1 MTEPKFMSELKD
13 GPADIEFANN
23 LFEEL
28 GDLTLEE
35 LMKRFEVRF
44 YANACGAIGLFEKV
58 CLKASNNKARAEAA
72 KYFLN
77 LFRDQN
83 LMRNLAIIHEIR
95 LKGGQKVNG
104 VAVATDNVASWKG
117 DPPETEKK

>member
-13 GPADIEFANN
+13 GPADIKFADE

-28 GDLTLEE
+28 GKLSLEE
-35 LMKRFEVRF
+35 LMERFELRF

-95 LKGGQKVNG
+95 VKAGQKVNG
-104 VAVATDNVASWKG
+104 VVVPTDNVATWKTE
-117 DPPETEKK
+117 PETEKK

>member
-1 MTEPKFMSELKD
+1 MSELKD
-13 GPADIEFANN
+13 GPADIKFADE

-28 GDLTLEE
+28 GKLTLEQLMEKFE
-35 LMKRFEVRF
+35 LRF

-95 LKGGQKVNG
+95 VKGGKPVIET
-104 VAVATDNVASWKG
+104 AVVPDNSATWKG
-117 DPPETEKK
+117 EPETEKK

>member
-1 MTEPKFMSELKD
+1 MTELKD
-13 GPADIEFANN
+13 GPADIKFADE

-28 GDLTLEE
+28 GKLTLEG
-35 LMKRFEVRF
+35 LMERFELRF

-58 CLKASNNKARAEAA
+58 CLKASNDKARAEAA

-95 LKGGQKVNG
+95 LKGGKVNG
-104 VAVATDNVASWKG
+104 GTVPTDNMATWKTE
-117 DPPETEKK
+117 PETKKK

>member
-1 MTEPKFMSELKD
+1 MTEPKFMTELKD
-13 GPADIEFANN
+13 GPADIKFADE

-28 GDLTLEE
+28 GKLTLEG
-35 LMKRFEVRF
+35 LMERFELRF

-58 CLKASNNKARAEAA
+58 CLKASNDKARAEAA

-95 LKGGQKVNG
+95 LKGGKVNG
-104 VAVATDNVASWKG
+104 GTVPTDNMATWKTE
-117 DPPETEKK
+117 PETKKK

>member
-1 MTEPKFMSELKD
+1 MSELKD
-13 GPADIEFANN
+13 GPADIKFAEE

-28 GDLTLEE
+28 GKLTLEG
-35 LMKRFEVRF
+35 LMERFELRF

-95 LKGGQKVNG
+95 AKTPKTNG
-104 VAVATDNVASWKG
+104 TVMPDAKAEWGKE
-117 DPPETEKK
+117 PEAEKK

>member
-13 GPADIEFANN
+13 GPADIKFADE

-28 GDLTLEE
+28 GKLSLEE
-35 LMKRFEVRF
+35 LMERFELRF

-95 LKGGQKVNG
+95 SKTRKTNG
-104 VAVATDNVASWKG
+104 TVMPDNKAEWITESL
-117 DPPETEKK
+117 PESK